1 MLIEIAI
8 ADAYGAGFEY
18 ADDEVYAKHNT
29 LAGYVRHR
37 RHKNV
42 PGTYTDDTQMSL
54 AVAEA
59 IVEGRPWTKAE
70 LAEKFVAVFKR
81 DPRKGY
87 ARSFYQ
93 FLQDVADGTEFL
105 ERIRPDS
112 DKSGAA
118 MRAAP
123 IGVLATISDVMQHAK
138 VQASVT
144 HDTTDG
150 ITAAQAAALMSHYF
164 VYDLGPRASVGQFL
178 SEHVPGQWN
187 APWVGKV
194 GPKGWMSVRAAITA
208 VVASSSM
215 SNLLMSCIAF
225 TGDVDT
231 VAAIACGAASCS
243 REIEQDLPSHLASAL
258 EDGQYGRRYVE
269 ALDQK
274 LLARARRA

>member
-1 MLIEIAI
+1 MLLEIAI
-8 ADAYGAGFEY
+8 GDAYGAGFEY

-29 LAGYVRHR
+29 LAGYIRHR

-54 AVAEA
+54 AIAEA

-70 LAEKFVAVFKR
+70 LAEKFVAAFKR
-81 DPRKGY
+81 DPRQGY
-87 ARSFYQ
+87 PRSFYL
-93 FLQDVADGTEFL
+93 FLQDVQDGTEFL

-118 MRAAP
+118 MRASP
-123 IGVLATISDVMQHAK
+123 IGVLPRIGDVKQYAK

-144 HDTTDG
+144 HDTSDG

-164 VYDLGPRASVGQFL
+164 LYDLGPKAALGQFL
-178 SEHVPGQWN
+178 HEHVPGQWN

-208 VVASSSM
+208 VAESPSM
-215 SNLLMSCIAF
+215 SDLLKACVAF

-243 REIEQDLPSHLASAL
+243 REVKQDLPPHLFSGL
-258 EDGQYGRRYVE
+258 EDGPYGRRYIE
-269 ALDQK
+269 TLDGK
-274 LLARARRA
+274 VLARAPRG